1 MLLNPIFLHLQAL
14 LNGESI
20 FAILGNPMVQLN
32 LRLLY
37 NIGSHPKVELPAT
50 KVVTHSEV
58 GLLYWQSPTQRW
70 DMLVVTQRW
79 NTLAA
84 TQRWSYSSRH
94 SFDVVNVQDN
104 HIMII
109 VALTKIMHI
118 I

>member
-20 FAILGNPMVQLN
+20 FANPMVRLN

-58 GLLYWQSPTQRW
+58 GLLHWQPPEGEIASHKGGHPLRGGTTTSA
-70 DMLVVTQRW
+70 VTR
-79 NTLAA
+79 
-84 TQRWSYSSRH
+84 R
-94 SFDVVNVQDN
+94 
-104 HIMII
+104 
-109 VALTKIMHI
+109 
-118 I
+118 